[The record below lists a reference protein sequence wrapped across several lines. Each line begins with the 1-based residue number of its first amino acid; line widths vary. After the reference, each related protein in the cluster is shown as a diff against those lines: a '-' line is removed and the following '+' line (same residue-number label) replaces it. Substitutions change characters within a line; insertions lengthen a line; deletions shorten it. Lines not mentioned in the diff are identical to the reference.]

1 RGGDPLDARSKGRE
15 TRGVTPEQAI
25 KEAKTGN
32 LRPVYLITGEERLF
46 VDQVVAAL
54 RDATMK
60 GGIAGFNEDKFTAGE
75 ASADAVLNAS
85 RMLPMMAK
93 RRFVMV
99 RGLDRWEKKEGDGDD
114 DAPSPKK
121 AKELSPLDALAEY
134 AKAPSDSTV
143 LVLLATK
150 LHGQRRLVT
159 GAKKGGYIVTCE
171 PLSRRALPG
180 WIENAAREKGHAID
194 AEIADLLAEIAGP
207 ELGYLADAIE
217 RLSLFVGKGAPIT
230 EDAVAKVVIRV
241 RQSTVWELIDA
252 LGKRKLDRALASLA
266 DVYDPRDGGLRLL
279 GAVSWSVRQLV
290 KFEAAIHSGASP
302 GEAGQRSGVPPFRVS
317 EVAEVVRSVPRGT
330 LSVWMRLLA
339 EADIALKSSR
349 RPAQA
354 VLETMLL
361 EMCQG

>member
-1 RGGDPLDARSKGRE
+1 
-15 TRGVTPEQAI
+15 VTPEQAI
-25 KEAKTGN
+25 KEARTGN
-32 LRPVYLITGEERLF
+32 LRPVYLITGEERLL

-54 RDATMK
+54 REATMK

-75 ASADAVLNAS
+75 ASADTILSAS

-93 RRFVMV
+93 RRLVMV
-99 RGLDRWEKKEGDGDD
+99 RGLERWEKKDGDGGDD

-121 AKELSPLDALAEY
+121 AKELAPLDALAEY

-143 LVLLATK
+143 LVLLAVK

-159 GAKKGGYIVTCE
+159 GAKKGGYLVTCE

-180 WIENAAREKGHAID
+180 WIEATAREKGHAID

-217 RLSLFVGKGAPIT
+217 RLSLYVGKGAPIT

-252 LGKRKLDRALASLA
+252 LGKRRLDKALASLA

-290 KFEAAIHSGASP
+290 KFEAAVNSGASP
-302 GEAGQRSGVPPFRVS
+302 GEAGQRAGVPPFRVN
-317 EVAEVVRSVPRGT
+317 EVAEVVRSVPRGS
-330 LSVWMRLLA
+330 LALWMRLLA
-339 EADIALKSSR
+339 EADLALKSSR

-354 VLETMLL
+354 ILETMLL
-361 EMCQG
+361 EMCGI